1 MIKKNKL
8 SIFLLA
14 VVMMLS
20 VYYINMPSESNVP
33 TGSEDVVTKYPE
45 FAAMRLEILQARE
58 ELVVEY
64 ENVLA
69 SADTSNTDKNEAYLS
84 MQEVLQLTENEILVE
99 TFIMDLGYLDCLVQ
113 HDDDTINVY
122 ILNYKHTYEYFV
134 EVTSITTSVF
144 GSNYQ
149 VGIKTVSN

>member
-20 VYYINMPSESNVP
+20 VYYINMPNETTTP
-33 TGSEDVVTKYPE
+33 TTSPSIVTKHPE
-45 FAAMRLEILQARE
+45 FATKRLEILETRE
-58 ELVVEY
+58 ELVVEF

-84 MQEVLQLTENEILVE
+84 MQEVLQLTENEILLE

-113 HDDDTINVY
+113 YEDDLLLVY
-122 ILNYKHTYEYFV
+122 VLNYVHTTQSFV
-134 EVTSITTSVF
+134 EVSMITSSVF
-144 GSNYQ
+144 ENDTQ
-149 VGIKTVSN
+149 VRIITVSN